1 MLATDGDSDRCFATF
16 YFYQGNSLRQQ
27 NRVFP
32 IIKRRFTTRKRRFSH
47 HKTAFCNEKSA
58 FYDTHAAQA
67 SFYPQIT
74 LSGTL
79 GWANSDGGMIVNPAK
94 LLANVLGSIVQPL
107 FNKIQGII
115 NLYQA
120 VGGM

>member
-1 MLATDGDSDRCFATF
+1 MVRGCLELLFTGIKH
-16 YFYQGNSLRQQ
+16 
-27 NRVFP
+27 
-32 IIKRRFTTRKRRFSH
+32 IIKPQIKVTKPRFPNHKTAFYNQ
-47 HKTAFCNEKSA
+47 KTAFCNEKSA

-79 GWANSDGGMIVNPAK
+79 GWANSDSMIVNPAK
-94 LLANVLGSIVQPL
+94 LLANALGSIVQPL